1 MRSKLHRRITS
12 VGANQEAVMGTYH
25 PYGTADT
32 PMIMPLV
39 LVETGP
45 QTASGISTGEP
56 GWNYARV
63 QEMTPL
69 IGPKGEPIPATGPR
83 RWAQVHE
90 AGIMTG
96 R

>member
-1 MRSKLHRRITS
+1 MRSKLHRRIAGL
-12 VGANQEAVMGTYH
+12 GANQENMMGTYH
-25 PYGTADT
+25 PHGTGET
-32 PMIMPLV
+32 PMVMPLIM
-39 LVETGP
+39 VEVGP
-45 QTASGISTGEP
+45 QTAAGISTGEP

-69 IGPKGEPIPATGPR
+69 IGPKGEPIAATAPR
-83 RWAQVHE
+83 RWAQVFE

>member
-1 MRSKLHRRITS
+1 MSRLGRRIAS
-12 VGANQEAVMGTYH
+12 VGGNQESAMGRYH
-25 PYGTADT
+25 PAGTADT
-32 PMIMPLV
+32 PMVMPLV
-39 LVETGP
+39 LVEVGP
-45 QTASGISTGEP
+45 QTSAGISTGEP

-69 IGPKGEPIPATGPR
+69 IGPKGEPIPATAPR
-83 RWAQVHE
+83 RWAQVFE